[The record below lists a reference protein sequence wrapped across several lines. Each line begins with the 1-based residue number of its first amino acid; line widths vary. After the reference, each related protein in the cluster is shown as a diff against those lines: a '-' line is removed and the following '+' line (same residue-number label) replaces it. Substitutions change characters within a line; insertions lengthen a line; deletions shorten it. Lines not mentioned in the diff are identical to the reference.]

1 MNENINGTCLKAL
14 GLGARARNGL
24 ATIGVFTLEQLEQ
37 KTETEVLATHNIGR
51 TTLREIRAALRS
63 AGKTFK
69 ERINALELSVNQR
82 HILDLARKAGFP
94 TTKHLSGRYDVAGQA
109 VSRFERFAALVA
121 DAEREA
127 CAKVCETIAGEARVW
142 PDMPEGKGSATVKAA
157 RAGVALISYECA
169 AAIRAR
175 GQQ

>member
-1 MNENINGTCLKAL
+1 MNDNINGTCLKAL

-37 KTETEVLATHNIGR
+37 KTETQVLCTHNIGR
-51 TTLREIRAALRS
+51 ATLREIRSALQN

-69 ERINALELSVNQR
+69 ERSVEQSTLELSVNRR

-94 TTKHLSGRYDVAGQA
+94 TTRHLSGRYDIAGQA

-121 DAEREA
+121 ALVAAAEREECATA
-127 CAKVCETIAGEARVW
+127 CEEFYSVEFIAQ
-142 PDMPEGKGSATVKAA
+142 
-157 RAGVALISYECA
+157 ECA

>member
-51 TTLREIRAALRS
+51 TTLREIRAALQS

-69 ERINALELSVNQR
+69 ERMNVTRPLSERRIQWSSALQCGWTSWRVVDSGHLA
-82 HILDLARKAGFP
+82 LDLPPDQACDMRGAIATAESICPLVWRIDVFAGGLP
-94 TTKHLSGRYDVAGQA
+94 DVTYWTHLGTWK
-109 VSRFERFAALVA
+109 VA
-121 DAEREA
+121 DLR
-127 CAKVCETIAGEARVW
+127 RQ
-142 PDMPEGKGSATVKAA
+142 KGASK
-157 RAGVALISYECA
+157 
-169 AAIRAR
+169 
-175 GQQ
+175 